1 VGDEPEIQS
10 LSVMGDYFRAMQI
23 PVRAGRDFT
32 DMDREEQP
40 LVAIINEAAV
50 KKFFPHEN
58 PLGERADWARRTGP
72 NKWMTIVG
80 VVADV
85 KHLGLNQPVDPAV
98 YAPFPQSDE
107 SWRRWMTLTIRSQS
121 SSAGL
126 VEEVKKQVWSLDRQI
141 PVSDVQS
148 MDELLSVSLAEERF
162 NMILLGAFAGLAL
175 VLAAVGIYGVMAY
188 TVSQR
193 THEIGIRIALG
204 AQRGDVVRLVVGQ
217 GAKLALAGIIIGLAG
232 AFALTRL
239 MASLLF
245 DVTPTDPLTFAGVAI
260 VLALVALAACYI
272 PARRAMRVDP
282 MTALRYQ

>member
-1 VGDEPEIQS
+1 
-10 LSVMGDYFRAMQI
+10 
-23 PVRAGRDFT
+23 
-32 DMDREEQP
+32 
-40 LVAIINEAAV
+40 
-50 KKFFPHEN
+50 
-58 PLGERADWARRTGP
+58 
-72 NKWMTIVG
+72 
-80 VVADV
+80 
-85 KHLGLNQPVDPAV
+85 
-98 YAPFPQSDE
+98 
-107 SWRRWMTLTIRSQS
+107 MTLAIRSRS
-121 SSAGL
+121 GSAGL

-175 VLAAVGIYGVMAY
+175 ILAAVGIYGVMAY

-232 AFALTRL
+232 ALALTRL
-239 MASLLF
+239 MSTLLF
-245 DVTPTDPLTFAGVAI
+245 DVTPTDPLTFLGVAI
-260 VLALVALAACYI
+260 VLAMVALAACYI

-282 MTALRYQ
+282 MTALRYE